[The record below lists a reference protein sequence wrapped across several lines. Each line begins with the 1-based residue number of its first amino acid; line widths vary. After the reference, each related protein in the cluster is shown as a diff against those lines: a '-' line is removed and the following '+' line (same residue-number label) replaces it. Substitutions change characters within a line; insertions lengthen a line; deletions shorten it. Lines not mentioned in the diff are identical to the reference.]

1 MLICKTQILV
11 QCFALLNSPPYI
23 LYAYRRHKHNF
34 YVSSGNFLNKINLE
48 NNKSNLKFTLKTPQ
62 SIQLLLLML
71 DVPETLHLPF
81 FCLLDGM
88 RLEGNTH
95 TMNYSYE
102 YIISS
107 NVVWSLIYEYKALLL
122 LCCKLFL
129 FFYSRVIICLIKI

>member
-34 YVSSGNFLNKINLE
+34 YVSSGSFLNKINLE
-48 NNKSNLKFTLKTPQ
+48 NNKSTLKFSLKTPQ

-107 NVVWSLIYEYKALLL
+107 NVVWSLIYEYKAFIYYYAVNYF
-122 LCCKLFL
+122 C
-129 FFYSRVIICLIKI
+129 FFTLE